1 MPLKLVEIVS
11 DPTPSEKELIRKLYW
26 SITSTLT
33 LDRDQKAQT
42 FAWCARVGTAII
54 SRAAE
59 PHLPLPVPTSTA
71 PDKFTKPTRES
82 NNHTNGK
89 ALGLAKKK
97 VYDALAGG
105 GADRVQSTLPSSD
118 QADGALRPVRPYSSR
133 VQRFAD
139 YQLALRRRAEL
150 YLGWGDGT
158 A

>member
-1 MPLKLVEIVS
+1 MPLKLEEFLL
-11 DPTPSEKELIRKLYW
+11 DPTSAEKELIRKLYW

-59 PHLPLPVPTSTA
+59 PHLPLPVLTST
-71 PDKFTKPTRES
+71 PPEKFTEPTRKS

-97 VYDALAGG
+97 VYDAQAGG
-105 GADRVQSTLPSSD
+105 GADRVQSVLPCAEPAERTSRS
-118 QADGALRPVRPYSSR
+118 VHPYSSR

-139 YQLALRRRAEL
+139 YQLSLRRRAER
-150 YLGWGDGT
+150 YLGWGDGP